1 MLNFFQLI
9 LIYAGIYAIMAIG
22 QNCITGYT
30 GMLSLCHA
38 GFFCIGSYATAIVC
52 KTFGLSFWLSLP
64 VAAVAAGLI
73 GLLIGVPTLRLK
85 GDYLCIATL
94 GLGEIIRNVATNLN
108 PVGYNSIPR
117 ASLFGYQFASRNK
130 VAFILLIWAFVLI
143 FYILFQQLAHSRLG
157 RAMIA
162 VREDEVA
169 AQSNGINVTK
179 YKISSFV
186 LGAAV
191 GGIAG
196 CLQTAYTLTV
206 QPGSY
211 TFMVS
216 VMVLCTVVLGGMGLV
231 LLHSAHASKIFAR
244 LLGTRTT
251 ALTWHEDAERQRV
264 FTVLPSHPISAG
276 LPPYFDIAEDESYG
290 EYFDIPQ
297 PDELVFITVSE
308 GMDALRSGCCFY
320 RGKGRIFYFSS
331 GHETYPVYYQK
342 EVQKVILNAVRWAA
356 PDSHAAWPIRTIEKR
371 RNEI

>member
-38 GFFCIGSYATAIVC
+38 GFFCIGSYATAIMC
-52 KTFGLSFWLSLP
+52 KTFGFSFWLSLP
-64 VAAVAAGLI
+64 VAAVATGLV
-73 GLLIGVPTLRLK
+73 GLLIGIPTLRLK

-108 PVGYNSIPR
+108 PVGYSQIPR
-117 ASLFGYQFASRNK
+117 ASLFGYEFASRYK
-130 VAFILLIWAFVLI
+130 VPFILLIWAFVII

-157 RAMIA
+157 RAMVA

-216 VMVLCTVVLGGMGLV
+216 VMVLCTVVLGGMGNAKAVILGAFIIQFISYLPQLTGLTNVIPAQAKQIIYGLLLV
-231 LLHSAHASKIFAR
+231 VMMLCRPQGI
-244 LLGTRTT
+244 LGRDKYRYGDPRTRMEK
-251 ALTWHEDAERQRV
+251 LNDFFH
-264 FTVLPSHPISAG
+264 
-276 LPPYFDIAEDESYG
+276 
-290 EYFDIPQ
+290 
-297 PDELVFITVSE
+297 
-308 GMDALRSGCCFY
+308 
-320 RGKGRIFYFSS
+320 KGRKAK
-331 GHETYPVYYQK
+331 GGK
-342 EVQKVILNAVRWAA
+342 A
-356 PDSHAAWPIRTIEKR
+356 
-371 RNEI
+371 

>member
-9 LIYAGIYAIMAIG
+9 LIYAGIYALMAIG

-38 GFFCIGSYATAIVC
+38 GFLCIGSYVTAIMC
-52 KTFGLSFWLSLP
+52 KTFGFSFWLSLP
-64 VAAVAAGLI
+64 VAAIVAGLV
-73 GLLIGVPTLRLK
+73 GLLIGIPTLRLK

-117 ASLFGYQFASRNK
+117 ATLFGYQFASRNK
-130 VAFILLIWAFVLI
+130 FAFILLIWFFVLV
-143 FYILFQQLAHSRLG
+143 FYILFKQLAHSRLG
-157 RAMIA
+157 RAMVA

-196 CLQTAYTLTV
+196 CFQTAYTLTV
-206 QPGSY
+206 QPASF

-216 VMVLCTVVLGGMGLV
+216 VMVLCTVVLGGMGN
-231 LLHSAHASKIFAR
+231 AKA
-244 LLGTRTT
+244 
-251 ALTWHEDAERQRV
+251 
-264 FTVLPSHPISAG
+264 
-276 LPPYFDIAEDESYG
+276 
-290 EYFDIPQ
+290 
-297 PDELVFITVSE
+297 
-308 GMDALRSGCCFY
+308 
-320 RGKGRIFYFSS
+320 
-331 GHETYPVYYQK
+331 
-342 EVQKVILNAVRWAA
+342 VILGAFIIQFISYFPQLTGLTNIIPAQAKQIIYGLLLVIMMLCR
-356 PDSHAAWPIRTIEKR
+356 PQGILGRDRYRYGDPRTRKEKLHDFFIRPKR
-371 RNEI
+371 SVKGGKA